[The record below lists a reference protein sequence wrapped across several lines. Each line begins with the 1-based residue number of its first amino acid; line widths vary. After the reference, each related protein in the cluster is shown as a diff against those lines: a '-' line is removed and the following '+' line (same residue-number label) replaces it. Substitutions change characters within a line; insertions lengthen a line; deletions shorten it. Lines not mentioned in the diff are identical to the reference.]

1 MTSSVLAPAVSPV
14 ADSAGFDHVLAGVAL
29 TGAAA
34 RLAGLLERGF
44 LLEAGWD
51 PVLRVL
57 SLPAAHPLLGRT
69 LCRVGGCSTT
79 VHGRT
84 GGVCWHCFT
93 RLREQ
98 GLSGPQIAAL
108 PQLPPL
114 PTRRPAGC
122 AVPGCHRYRGRHCAR
137 RISVG
142 CAAKRVSRW
151 SSSLPT
157 RGCARCLRWDPA
169 RSPRAAAEPN
179 PNMATARA
187 ITCDGAPRSPPIPM
201 PTSGTGS

>member
-1 MTSSVLAPAVSPV
+1 MTSSVLAPAESPV

-69 LCRVGGCSTT
+69 LCSTT
-79 VHGRT
+79 VHGKT

-122 AVPGCHRYRGRHCAR
+122 AVPGCERM
-137 RISVG
+137 
-142 CAAKRVSRW
+142 
-151 SSSLPT
+151 
-157 RGCARCLRWDPA
+157 
-169 RSPRAAAEPN
+169 SPR
-179 PNMATARA
+179 
-187 ITCDGAPRSPPIPM
+187 PRSTLCAPHQRRLRRKAGVSLEQFLTDPRLRPL
-201 PTSGTGS
+201 PALGPCQVAACSRRAESEHGYCSSHYVRWRTTVTADPDADQRHW

>member
-93 RLREQ
+93 RLREP
-98 GLSGPQIAAL
+98 GPERAADRCVT
-108 PQLPPL
+108 PAAAVADA
-114 PTRRPAGC
+114 PAGR
-122 AVPGCHRYRGRHCAR
+122 VRG
-137 RISVG
+137 
-142 CAAKRVSRW
+142 
-151 SSSLPT
+151 
-157 RGCARCLRWDPA
+157 
-169 RSPRAAAEPN
+169 PRL
-179 PNMATARA
+179 
-187 ITCDGAPRSPPIPM
+187 
-201 PTSGTGS
+201 